1 MTISYDPRH
10 VSTGHRMSA
19 LQEAFVPDE
28 RAIFDWIETIFARG
42 VRRPGYAA
50 DRWTEKFCLE
60 QFRHLGL
67 EHVRLEPVTLPYWQ
81 PLETALIVRANL
93 RDWRVPCFSL
103 PHSAAT
109 DVREAPMARWR
120 DETPDAVRGALAL
133 VDVPL
138 MRSAAD
144 LPLMLA
150 GRGAAD
156 EAHADWRCYDPG
168 RTLAGANQVLPFSR
182 LLMAVMDA
190 PLSAG
195 AVGFV
200 GVLSDYPGDSYKY
213 YVPYDGVARALPGV
227 WIRGSDGARL
237 RRLCSESKVQGRLV
251 NRALRRE
258 IISYN
263 VVGELPGADQDSVVI
278 GSHHDGPWASA
289 VEDASGVAL
298 VLAQATYW
306 SRMSPTQRP
315 HRLIFLLNAGH
326 MAGGAGVRAFI
337 DRHEALLAR
346 AVLEVHLEHVAN
358 EMVERD
364 GGLVASG
371 RPEPRWWFTSRLAPL
386 EASVREAIVAEQLE
400 RSLILPPEVF
410 GPIPTTDGGP
420 FHLAGVPLVNFLTA
434 PFYLFDAIDTLDKI
448 HRQSLVPVTRAA
460 IRIIASTQG
469 VSAAAMRAEKAAD

>member
-1 MTISYDPRH
+1 MHT
-10 VSTGHRMSA
+10 

-28 RAIFDWIETIFARG
+28 RTIFDWIETIFARG

-60 QFRHLGL
+60 QFRQLGL

-81 PLETALIVRANL
+81 PLESALIVRASGGE
-93 RDWRVPCFSL
+93 WRVPCFSL

-109 DVREAPMARWR
+109 DGLEAPLARWR
-120 DETPDAVRGALAL
+120 DETPNAVRGALAL
-133 VDVPL
+133 VEVPL
-138 MRSAAD
+138 MRSPAD
-144 LPLMLA
+144 FPLLLA
-150 GRGAAD
+150 ERGAAG
-156 EAHADWRCYDPG
+156 EAHVGWRRYDPG
-168 RTLAGANQVLPFSR
+168 GALAGANQVLPFSR
-182 LLMAVMDA
+182 QLMAVMDA
-190 PLSAG
+190 PLAAG

-200 GVLSDYPGDSYKY
+200 GVLSDYPGDSYQY
-213 YVPYDGVARALPGV
+213 YVPYDAVARALPGV
-227 WIRGSDGARL
+227 WISGSNGARL
-237 RRLCSESKVQGRLV
+237 LQLCGESTVQGMLV
-251 NRALRRE
+251 SQALRHD
-258 IISYN
+258 ITSSN
-263 VVGELPGADQDSVVI
+263 VVGELPGADDDFVII

-289 VEDASGVAL
+289 VEDASGVAM

-306 SRMSPTQRP
+306 SRQPPAQRP

-326 MAGGAGVRAFI
+326 MAGGAGVHAFI
-337 DRHEALLAR
+337 DRHRTELAR
-346 AVLEVHLEHVAN
+346 VVLEVHLEHAAS

-364 GGLVASG
+364 GRLVASG
-371 RPEPRWWFTSRLAPL
+371 HPEPRWWFTSRLAPL
-386 EASVREAIVAEQLE
+386 EAGVREAIVAEQLE

-460 IRIIASTQG
+460 IRIIASTHG
-469 VSAAAMRAEKAAD
+469 VSAATMRAGKAAG